1 MTNDPTI
8 NEALAELSKEQL
20 AELVELYSKNLI
32 ALDGTWFQSVER
44 ERGMD
49 EAMRRDREA
58 WERFTVSEARRIKR
72 FLGLSERPGLDGLEQ
87 ALRYKVNTLS
97 SVAEAVREG
106 NVLVYRVVACRVQE
120 ARLRKGMPLHPCKS
134 VGLVEYEGFARTI
147 DDRLTCECLLC
158 HPDVTDDACSCAW
171 RFAIGDEGALGDAS
185 EGDGVRTGMW
195 EEEGVRG
202 GKESAAGSEEGR
214 PGRDAPRRGS
224 GEARS

>member
-147 DDRLTCECLLC
+147 DDRLTCECLSC

-195 EEEGVRG
+195 EEEGVRR
-202 GKESAAGSEEGR
+202 GKESAAGSEEGQH
-214 PGRDAPRRGS
+214 PLPAAPP
-224 GEARS
+224 

>member
-120 ARLRKGMPLHPCKS
+120 VRLRKGMPLHPCKS

-147 DDRLTCECLLC
+147 DDRLTCECLSL
-158 HPDVTDDACSCAW
+158 P
-171 RFAIGDEGALGDAS
+171 
-185 EGDGVRTGMW
+185 
-195 EEEGVRG
+195 
-202 GKESAAGSEEGR
+202 
-214 PGRDAPRRGS
+214 PRRDRRCVQLRVEVRDRGRRRA
-224 GEARS
+224 GGRVRRRWRPHGHVGGRRRPRGQRKRGWERRRPAWPRRAQAG

>member
-106 NVLVYRVVACRVQE
+106 NVLVYRVVACRVQ
-120 ARLRKGMPLHPCKS
+120 
-134 VGLVEYEGFARTI
+134 
-147 DDRLTCECLLC
+147 
-158 HPDVTDDACSCAW
+158 
-171 RFAIGDEGALGDAS
+171 IGRAH
-185 EGDGVRTGMW
+185 V
-195 EEEGVRG
+195 
-202 GKESAAGSEEGR
+202 
-214 PGRDAPRRGS
+214 
-224 GEARS
+224 

>member
-97 SVAEAVREG
+97 SVAEAVCEG

-147 DDRLTCECLLC
+147 DDRLTCECLSC

-214 PGRDAPRRGS
+214 PGCDAPRRGS